1 MAYAVSQIA
10 CQQSASRQEMMDLLE
25 WKIHRQF
32 VPHFW
37 PPLEPGKKGVGLK
50 RRSCSEGYK
59 KRVDGG

>member
-1 MAYAVSQIA
+1 
-10 CQQSASRQEMMDLLE
+10 MMDLLE

-50 RRSCSEGYK
+50 RRSGSEGDK